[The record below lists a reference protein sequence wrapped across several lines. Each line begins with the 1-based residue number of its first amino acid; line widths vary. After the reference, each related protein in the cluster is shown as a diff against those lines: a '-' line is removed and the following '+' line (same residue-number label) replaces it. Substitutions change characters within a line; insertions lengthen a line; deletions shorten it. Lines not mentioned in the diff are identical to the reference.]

1 MRTNFRRNEG
11 PTVGYVQFARRRI
24 HAIHSICKPFLQKCH
39 FLFYFPAISEIFYT
53 FFSFLKHCHPIKQ
66 CYMAG
71 LSFFVPGRCPPP
83 LGLRFMSPACWRTPA
98 GAAGGVHILRGICVQ
113 GASPLATL
121 WRPSGTLILPRRV
134 PRGIYYPRT
143 TCADFEPVPTGGI
156 AIGRGLAPCSPINNR
171 PEPRQPRQRCAER
184 RVT

>member
-1 MRTNFRRNEG
+1 MVFIM
-11 PTVGYVQFARRRI
+11 QHI
-24 HAIHSICKPFLQKCH
+24 HMP
-39 FLFYFPAISEIFYT
+39 
-53 FFSFLKHCHPIKQ
+53 
-66 CYMAG
+66 
-71 LSFFVPGRCPPP
+71 
-83 LGLRFMSPACWRTPA
+83 RFMSPACWRTPA

-156 AIGRGLAPCSPINNR
+156 AIGRRLAPCSPINNE
-171 PEPRQPRQRCAER
+171 PEPRQPRQRCAGWHNPTTEGDNPEWGAAPSSLLPQSTHRLALQAER
-184 RVT
+184 AVCSCIFLRPLARRKPLAAAAAYCQSCHPSPRVALRRGWAPAD